1 MITAQPKATTSLLNK
16 RSGGRE
22 QQQQQQQGQHSEVVS
37 SFLLYEATA
46 TSSSTAAATTTS
58 SISKEPIANDHE
70 DYANFAEQFAKIP
83 PKIEAFA
90 KNVWETVTACVVSF
104 DLTLNLRLY
113 EYVDCRIIL

>member
-1 MITAQPKATTSLLNK
+1 M
-16 RSGGRE
+16 
-22 QQQQQQQGQHSEVVS
+22 VS

-46 TSSSTAAATTTS
+46 TSSSTAATTTS

-104 DLTLNLRLY
+104 NLTLYL
-113 EYVDCRIIL
+113 